1 MILLFDVY
9 GVAFI
14 GKGLNKSLLDAVQMR
29 RAGGWR
35 VGFASNMAAMQKP
48 VFWNVM
54 GLKNY
59 GDKIFCSGDLG
70 VAKPSPAFYS
80 RVADE
85 LGVAPESILF
95 FDDSMTNVE
104 AARQSGWQAF
114 LYTDV
119 ETTLQQ
125 IEKIHGV

>member
-9 GVAFI
+9 GVSFI
-14 GKGLNKSLLDAVQMR
+14 GKGLNKPLLEGVQGL
-29 RAGGWR
+29 RAKGWR
-35 VGFASNMAAMQKP
+35 VGFASNMASMQKP

-54 GLKNY
+54 GLKDY
-59 GDKIFCSGDLG
+59 GDKIFCSGDLN
-70 VAKPSPAFYS
+70 VAKPQPAFYS
-80 RVADE
+80 RVASE

-95 FDDSMTNVE
+95 FDDSATNVE
-104 AARQSGWQAF
+104 AAKQSGWQAF